1 MLIRILKFCIIL
13 LLNIFF
19 VVPIYA
25 FSHDVE
31 ADIDIQYKENTDYIH
46 YVICD
51 DVLFVLVD
59 DGGKFIDISE
69 HNKNYTYVF
78 QLYMPVHIH
87 YDDKCITCLEEINNY
102 IKNKVYNIDDMDM
115 SDKLINIRDNNVKLI
130 SKIELENN
138 AKQNFI
144 IVAFS
149 VFIIIMIIFFI
160 VSLRFLF

>member
-149 VFIIIMIIFFI
+149 VFIIMIIFFI

>member
-1 MLIRILKFCIIL
+1 M

-87 YDDKCITCLEEINNY
+87 YDDKCITCLEQINNY

>member
-1 MLIRILKFCIIL
+1 M

-31 ADIDIQYKENTDYIH
+31 AEIDIQYKENTDYIH

>member
-1 MLIRILKFCIIL
+1 M

>member
-149 VFIIIMIIFFI
+149 IFIIIMIIFFI